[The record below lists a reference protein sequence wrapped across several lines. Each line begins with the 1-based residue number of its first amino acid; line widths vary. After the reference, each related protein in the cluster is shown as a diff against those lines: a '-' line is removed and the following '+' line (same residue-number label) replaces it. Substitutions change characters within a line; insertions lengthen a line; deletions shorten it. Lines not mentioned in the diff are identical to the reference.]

1 MVARATSSR
10 ALGSSSDARL
20 LTEVVT
26 QLRRTLRAGIRTE
39 FPWETLPI
47 AQVELLQCLSDSDSG
62 LRVGEIAGMLR
73 LATATVSALV
83 QDLVVTGT
91 AQRQQ
96 DPSDRRA
103 WVIAVTAAGSD
114 QLRDWQRAH
123 ERWFGGAMR
132 RLSADQQAAVRAA
145 LPALSALVRD
155 LADVDE
161 CCPPNQA
168 TTIALRAANG
178 AAR

>member
-10 ALGSSSDARL
+10 ALGSASDARL

-26 QLRRTLRAGIRTE
+26 QPRRTLRAASAE

-47 AQVELLQCLSDSDSG
+47 AQVE
-62 LRVGEIAGMLR
+62 
-73 LATATVSALV
+73 
-83 QDLVVTGT
+83 TGT

-123 ERWFGGAMR
+123 ERWFGDAMR
-132 RLSADQQAAVRAA
+132 RLSADPQAAVRAA
-145 LPALSALVRD
+145 LPAPSALVRE
-155 LADVDE
+155 LADVEE
-161 CCPPNQA
+161 CRPSNQA
-168 TTIALRAANG
+168 TTITLRAANG